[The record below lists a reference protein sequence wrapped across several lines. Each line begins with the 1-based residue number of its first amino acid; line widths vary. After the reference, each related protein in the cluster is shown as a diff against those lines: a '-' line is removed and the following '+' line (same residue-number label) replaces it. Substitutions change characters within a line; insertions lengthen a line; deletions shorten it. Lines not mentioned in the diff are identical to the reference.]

1 MGIHIVIS
9 SIIQRISC
17 HYKIKKR
24 SIDHIAA
31 MDQVKDSSKCTN
43 TKCKCPTCT
52 CGSGC
57 TCNVSPEVVCDPCK
71 EFKAEMD
78 KKQPPILE
86 INLQTDEHL
95 LNLI

>member
-1 MGIHIVIS
+1 
-9 SIIQRISC
+9 
-17 HYKIKKR
+17 
-24 SIDHIAA
+24 

-43 TKCKCPTCT
+43 TKCKCPSCT

-78 KKQPPILE
+78 KKGQE
-86 INLQTDEHL
+86 ATSKSGNKST
-95 LNLI
+95 N